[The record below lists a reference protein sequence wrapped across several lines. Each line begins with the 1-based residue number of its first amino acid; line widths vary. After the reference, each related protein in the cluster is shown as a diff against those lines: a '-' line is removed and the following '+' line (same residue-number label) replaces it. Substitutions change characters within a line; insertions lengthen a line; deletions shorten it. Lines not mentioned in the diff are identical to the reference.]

1 MEHDGDKELS
11 LTALPSIVLEFDDS
25 EFLLFPTLPPE
36 HQQHIA
42 SAEPGHTPT
51 TTPSTA
57 PTPTPNPTLHESESA
72 SSFDLSGDSL
82 SKLIP
87 LFSGSLQEQEDIFE
101 SELTV
106 LIAELKH
113 LFSIGEPEPQQPDTE
128 DAAAAERANRSEL
141 AGAEGDDAV
150 DDTQSDAIDREVVIE
165 FPQLGIS
172 FSENSIHLKS
182 FNLNRLYALH
192 VSYNAHQQ
200 PPHNELQTETEIN
213 NQIPPLRIILR
224 DTPNAFAKRMRY
236 LTRVLKQVDPTSK
249 WLPQNRDEN
258 SINGNALIE
267 DEYSIYHEGD
277 EYAGNEYDENGI
289 IDENDG
295 NYIGTGEDAGVDV
308 ETGEEEHVHPAEFFE
323 EGAGEEDFGSAFNA
337 STESNPAFV
346 GLWGDK
352 HDGGELHDDIQQV
365 GDEGDEQ
372 QEFKDDRPVETDGVG
387 WTEISQ
393 LEASDVHADAAAIN
407 VEAEETLSVSE
418 YSVAYN
424 ENAEEEEEGH
434 VQEHEEDHREY
445 PLETDD
451 AANGESLPG
460 QTADENIDN
469 ANVFECHN
477 NGSCM
482 EVGDPVNDEIDAE
495 ILEVPQEFET
505 EVPQPIG
512 LEEGHA
518 PNEAFEIVEES
529 SYDDPSA
536 SMKENSNEFSS
547 YQQLDATDDNEADM
561 SKSKIEE
568 KEVNLDGIR
577 EGEGVAEIDS
587 YRGEKR
593 KSPLTVLNDGSV
605 SSQFEAPENQS
616 LSANESSG
624 GLKRLKV

>member
-11 LTALPSIVLEFDDS
+11 LAALPSIVLEFDDS
-25 EFLLFPTLPPE
+25 EFLLFPAPPPE
-36 HQQHIA
+36 QQQQHHFA
-42 SAEPGHTPT
+42 SAEPGQTPT
-51 TTPSTA
+51 PSSTA
-57 PTPTPNPTLHESESA
+57 PTPTPNPTRHESESA
-72 SSFDLSGDSL
+72 SFDLNGSL

-113 LFSIGEPEPQQPDTE
+113 LFSIGESEPHQPDTE
-128 DAAAAERANRSEL
+128 DTAAASERANRSEL
-141 AGAEGDDAV
+141 AGAEGDDVV

-182 FNLNRLYALH
+182 FNLNRLHALH

-200 PPHNELQTETEIN
+200 PPQNELQTETEFN

-258 SINGNALIE
+258 DINGNAHIE
-267 DEYSIYHEGD
+267 DEYNIYHEGD
-277 EYAGNEYDENGI
+277 EYVGNEYDENAI
-289 IDENDG
+289 IDENG
-295 NYIGTGEDAGVDV
+295 VSYIGADEVAGVDDD
-308 ETGEEEHVHPAEFFE
+308 TGEEAHVHPVEFFE
-323 EGAGEEDFGSAFNA
+323 EGAGEEDFGLAFNA

-352 HDGGELHDDIQQV
+352 HDGSEVHDDSQQV
-365 GDEGDEQ
+365 GDEGGEQ
-372 QEFKDDRPVETDGVG
+372 ELKDDRPVENDEVD

-393 LEASDVHADAAAIN
+393 FEAPDVHSDAAAVN
-407 VEAEETLSVSE
+407 LEAEETLSVSE

-424 ENAEEEEEGH
+424 ENADEEEGQ
-434 VQEHEEDHREY
+434 VQEHEEEDHREY
-445 PLETDD
+445 PLVTDD
-451 AANGESLPG
+451 ATNGESLPG
-460 QTADENIDN
+460 QTADENFDN
-469 ANVFECHN
+469 APVFEHHN
-477 NGSCM
+477 GGSR
-482 EVGDPVNDEIDAE
+482 EVGDLVNDEMGAE

-505 EVPQPIG
+505 EDPQSFVS
-512 LEEGHA
+512 EEEDHA
-518 PNEAFEIVEES
+518 PNDAFEIVGETS
-529 SYDDPSA
+529 FDDPSA
-536 SMKENSNEFSS
+536 SMKENSNAF
-547 YQQLDATDDNEADM
+547 QQYDAAATDDNEADV
-561 SKSKIEE
+561 SKDKSEAKD
-568 KEVNLDGIR
+568 VNLDGIV
-577 EGEGVAEIDS
+577 EGEGGVEIDS

-605 SSQFEAPENQS
+605 SSQFEAAENQS
-616 LSANESSG
+616 LSASESSG